1 MKYKLLLLIIVI
13 VVIVIAIVILSKRK
27 PKLSFKNTT
36 SFRLS
41 FTQGYMM
48 NSDSIYEYKLENDKY
63 IMSIKP
69 YLIDR
74 ENISSFEV
82 DKSIIEEIET
92 IFNKYEVY
100 KWDGFINKFL

>member
-48 NSDSIYEYKLENDKY
+48 NSDSIYEYKLEND
-63 IMSIKP
+63 I
-69 YLIDR
+69 
-74 ENISSFEV
+74 
-82 DKSIIEEIET
+82 
-92 IFNKYEVY
+92 
-100 KWDGFINKFL
+100 